1 MTQQKPTD
9 GGSPGQPP
17 ALDADVMNDLETL
30 GTAPGCVILS
40 IGAVVFDPITGRMGA
55 EFYRNI
61 DRASCL
67 AIGLT
72 IDDDTAAWWREPSQE
87 ARDRLEVNPQPIL
100 EVLAD
105 FTAWWSDVGGRRFW
119 GHGAGFDEPI
129 LRAAYKAAGLSAPW
143 SFSRSR
149 DTRTIYDLANVA
161 PNRDVGVHH
170 DALVDARNQA
180 VAVCDAFR
188 KLGLTAPVISESD
201 GEIGIPPFGR
211 AAPIH
216 EPAPLTLATDLSSTK
231 AESLETVTLADLPF
245 PLDDINRAES
255 IIVTD
260 GEREVYLKDRNG
272 NARAFFGYT
281 QDFFARPGKAA
292 DTVLEFPYAIGSKV
306 LERERQF
313 RIAAGALVGGFVG
326 IAALYLL
333 FWLLPPAVGAVT
345 IVAGWIPW
353 AAAVG
358 GLIMA
363 RRS

>member
-72 IDDDTAAWWREPSQE
+72 IDGDTEAWWREQSQE

-180 VAVCDAFR
+180 VAVCDSFR

-216 EPAPLTLATDLSSTK
+216 EHRPLTLATDLSWTK
-231 AESLETVTLADLPF
+231 ADSLEAVTIADLPF
-245 PLDDINRAES
+245 PLEEIERADFVVV
-255 IIVTD
+255 ID
-260 GEREVYLKDRNG
+260 GDREKYLKDRTGRNVDIV
-272 NARAFFGYT
+272 R
-281 QDFFARPGKAA
+281 RP
-292 DTVLEFPYAIGSKV
+292 DSWVEFPYAIGSKV

-313 RIAAGALVGGFVG
+313 RIAAAALVGGFVG
-326 IAALYLL
+326 VAALYLI
-333 FWLLPPAVGAVT
+333 FWLLPPAVGAVA
-345 IVAGWIPW
+345 IVAGWLPW